1 MKELYL
7 IYVNRI
13 GEDWTG
19 KHLYEFLF
27 SDRTENVDGD
37 DWDAYPASGRP
48 SPPNTDFVKKVG
60 RLISDELKLKLVQ
73 NSSEFAVWDAVDGV
87 VALAW
92 ENMDDYDEY
101 PDNRIAIHFGETIK
115 SVEDKLY
122 EHDLVLEYNATSN
135 KVTNED

>member
-1 MKELYL
+1 MEELYL
-7 IYVNRI
+7 IYVNKI

-27 SDRTENVDGD
+27 SDTTENVDGD

-48 SPPNTDFVKKVG
+48 SPPSEGFVKRVG
-60 RLISDELKLKLVQ
+60 NELKLKLVQ
-73 NSSEFAVWDAVDGV
+73 NNSEFAVWDAVDGV

-92 ENMDDYDEY
+92 EDMDDYDEY
-101 PDNRIAIHFGETIK
+101 PENRIAIHFGESIK

-122 EHDLVLEYNATSN
+122 EHDLVLDYNN
-135 KVTNED
+135 INETIKNEN